1 MGRKPITIDKAE
13 LQKNT
18 TETEEK
24 FHPKNH
30 TELWELL
37 SKTDW
42 AISHNYKSG
51 TLKKY
56 AKIYE
61 IQLQTAKGSKG
72 NITNLSKS
80 PPPRRKKLIV
90 IENPEYYHKKYD
102 KSLGEGCINKFLS
115 GSMTAAVKI
124 NCYECSGYSKIAVSN
139 CHITTC
145 PMWNHRPWQKSSIDE
160 DSVSNENIN

>member
-1 MGRKPITIDKAE
+1 MTRGRKPITIDKAE

-30 TELWELL
+30 TQLWELL

-42 AISHNYKSG
+42 AILHNYKSG

-61 IQLQTAKGSKG
+61 IQLQTQKGLKG
-72 NITNLSKS
+72 NSENLRKN
-80 PPPRRKKLIV
+80 PGNRRKRLVV
-90 IENPEYYHKKYD
+90 IENPEYWHQKYD
-102 KSLGEGCINKFLS
+102 KSLGETTVNKFLD
-115 GSMTAAVKI
+115 GNHRAAMKI
-124 NCYECSGYSKIAVSN
+124 KCFDCSGDSKKNVSN
-139 CHITTC
+139 CPITTC
-145 PMWNHRPWQKSSIDE
+145 SLWHSRPWKKSSNDE
-160 DSVSNENIN
+160 EN